1 MRAAVVF
8 PGQGSQG
15 PAMGSAWVGDPAWHL
30 LEHASAVV
38 GRDLAPAL
46 LSPQSAPRHT
56 ADVQLCVFLV
66 SMMAWEA
73 VRPLLSAP
81 VVFAGHSFGQISAL
95 TAAGVLSFDD
105 GIRLTTFR
113 GEAAAAAGR
122 RQPGGMMAVLG
133 LDYDKAT
140 WACSAAPGECWLAN
154 DNAPGQVVLAG
165 TEAGLVRAARRA
177 LRLGARKLIRL
188 SVEGPF
194 HTPLMLPAAEQF
206 ARYLTGLIRWSAS
219 SVTQD
224 PGRLTGWASAFSA
237 GSTPVISN
245 ADAQPVSRPGSWVTL
260 LADHLISPVRWRATQ
275 LCLDRFGV
283 DSLVEVGFGTTL
295 TSLARRTVPGLRRWN
310 VASPAAARELLAA
323 GSA

>member
-8 PGQGSQG
+8 PGQGSQA

-30 LEHASAVV
+30 LDHASAMV
-38 GRDLAPAL
+38 GRDLAPSL

-73 VRPLLSAP
+73 VRPLLGAP
-81 VVFAGHSFGQISAL
+81 AVFAGHSFGQISAL

-113 GEAAAAAGR
+113 GEVAAAVGR
-122 RQPGGMMAVLG
+122 RQPGGMIAVLG

-165 TEAGLVRAARRA
+165 TEAGLVRAAQRA

-206 ARYLTGLIRWSAS
+206 GRYLS
-219 SVTQD
+219 
-224 PGRLTGWASAFSA
+224 ASAFSS

>member
-8 PGQGSQG
+8 PGQGSQA
-15 PAMGSAWVGDPAWHL
+15 PAMGSAWVDDPAWRL
-30 LEHASAVV
+30 VEHASALV

-46 LSPQSAPRHT
+46 LRPQSAPRHT

-73 VRPLLSAP
+73 VRPLLNAP

-105 GIRLTTFR
+105 GIRLTKFR
-113 GEAAAAAGR
+113 GQVAAAAGR
-122 RQPGGMMAVLG
+122 GQPGGMIAVLG
-133 LDYDKAT
+133 LDCDKAT

-165 TEAGLVRAARRA
+165 TEAGLMRAAQRA
-177 LRLGARKLIRL
+177 QRLGARKLIRL
-188 SVEGPF
+188 AVEGPF

-206 ARYLTGLIRWSAS
+206 ARYLSA
-219 SVTQD
+219 
-224 PGRLTGWASAFSA
+224 LAFSA
-237 GSTPVISN
+237 GCTPVISN
-245 ADAQPVSRPGSWVTL
+245 ADAQPVSRPASWVTL

-275 LCLDRFGV
+275 LCLERFGA

-295 TSLARRTVPGLRRWN
+295 TSLARRTVPWLHRWN
-310 VASPAAARELLAA
+310 VASPTAALELLAVGCA
-323 GSA
+323 

>member
-1 MRAAVVF
+1 
-8 PGQGSQG
+8 
-15 PAMGSAWVGDPAWHL
+15 MGSAWVSDPAWHL
-30 LEHASAVV
+30 VESASAVA
-38 GRDLAPAL
+38 GRDLAPSL
-46 LSPQSAPRHT
+46 LSPENSPLHT
-56 ADVQLCVFLV
+56 ADVQLCVFIV

-81 VVFAGHSFGQISAL
+81 AVFAGHSFGQLSAL
-95 TAAGVLSFDD
+95 TAAGVLSFED

-113 GEAAAAAGR
+113 GKVAAEAGH
-122 RQPGGMMAVLG
+122 RQPGAMIAVLG
-133 LDYDKAT
+133 LDNDKAT

-165 TEAGLVRAARRA
+165 TEAGLMRAAQRA

-206 ARYLTGLIRWSAS
+206 ARYLSAF
-219 SVTQD
+219 T
-224 PGRLTGWASAFSA
+224 FSA
-237 GSTPVISN
+237 GSTPIISN
-245 ADAQPVSRPGSWVTL
+245 ADARPVNCSGSWARL

-275 LCLDRFGV
+275 LCLERFGV
-283 DSLVEVGFGTTL
+283 DSMVEVGFGTTL

-310 VASPAAARELLAA
+310 VASPAAARELLAP
-323 GSA
+323 GCS

>member
-15 PAMGSAWVGDPAWHL
+15 PAMGSAWAGHSAWHL
-30 LEHASAVV
+30 VESASAVA
-38 GRDLAPAL
+38 GRDLAPSL
-46 LSPQSAPRHT
+46 LSPENAPAHT

-73 VRPLLSAP
+73 ARPFLSAP

-95 TAAGVLSFDD
+95 TAAGVLSFED
-105 GIRLTTFR
+105 GIRLTISR
-113 GEAAAAAGR
+113 GEVAAEAGR
-122 RQPGGMMAVLG
+122 RQPGGMIAVLG
-133 LDYDKAT
+133 LANNKAT

-165 TEAGLVRAARRA
+165 TQAGLARAAQRA

-188 SVEGPF
+188 AVEGPF

-206 ARYLTGLIRWSAS
+206 ARYLS
-219 SVTQD
+219 
-224 PGRLTGWASAFSA
+224 ASAFSA
-237 GSTPVISN
+237 AATPVISN
-245 ADAQPVSRPGSWVTL
+245 ADARPVSRSGSWVAL
-260 LADHLISPVRWRATQ
+260 LADHLISPVRWQATQ
-275 LCLDRFGV
+275 LCLERFGV

-310 VASPAAARELLAA
+310 VASPAAARELPAP
-323 GSA
+323 GCG

>member
-1 MRAAVVF
+1 MKAAVVF

-15 PAMGSAWVGDPAWHL
+15 PAMGSAWASDPAWHL
-30 LEHASAVV
+30 VEHASAVV

-46 LSPQSAPRHT
+46 VSPESAPRHT

-66 SMMAWEA
+66 SMIAWEA

-81 VVFAGHSFGQISAL
+81 VIFAGHSFGQISAL

-105 GIRLTTFR
+105 GIRLTMFR
-113 GEAAAAAGR
+113 GEVAAAAGR
-122 RQPGGMMAVLG
+122 RQPGGMIAVLG

-165 TEAGLVRAARRA
+165 TEAGLERAARRA

-206 ARYLTGLIRWSAS
+206 ARYLSAS
-219 SVTQD
+219 T
-224 PGRLTGWASAFSA
+224 FSA

-310 VASPAAARELLAA
+310 VASPAAARELLAGGCA
-323 GSA
+323 

>member
-1 MRAAVVF
+1 MKAAVVF

-15 PAMGSAWVGDPAWHL
+15 PAMGSAWVSDPAWHL
-30 LEHASAVV
+30 VEHASAVV

-46 LSPQSAPRHT
+46 VSPESAPRHT

-66 SMMAWEA
+66 SMIAWEA

-81 VVFAGHSFGQISAL
+81 VIFAGHSFGQISAL

-105 GIRLTTFR
+105 GIRLTMFR
-113 GEAAAAAGR
+113 GEVAAAAGR
-122 RQPGGMMAVLG
+122 RQPGGMIAVLG

-165 TEAGLVRAARRA
+165 TETGLERAAQRA

-206 ARYLTGLIRWSAS
+206 ARYLS
-219 SVTQD
+219 
-224 PGRLTGWASAFSA
+224 ASAFSA

-310 VASPAAARELLAA
+310 VASPAAARELLAGGCA
-323 GSA
+323 

>member
-1 MRAAVVF
+1 MVF
-8 PGQGSQG
+8 PGQGSQA

-73 VRPLLSAP
+73 VRPLLGAP

-113 GEAAAAAGR
+113 GEVAAAAGR
-122 RQPGGMMAVLG
+122 RQPGGMIAALG

-206 ARYLTGLIRWSAS
+206 ARYLS
-219 SVTQD
+219 
-224 PGRLTGWASAFSA
+224 ASAFSS

-310 VASPAAARELLAA
+310 VATPAAARELLAA